1 MRMLSTIKSKFILN
15 LFLSLTSLV
24 ITIFV
29 SYNIGITHV
38 KDIMKKDINMVADS
52 LESTLTYISTQE
64 KKGFKN
70 QAIKDTI
77 HNLIVGKTGY
87 AYLISSDGTL
97 LVHPKKEGSNISRT
111 DYASKITS
119 NKYGGADNS

>member
-52 LESTLTYISTQE
+52 LESTLTYI
-64 KKGFKN
+64 
-70 QAIKDTI
+70 
-77 HNLIVGKTGY
+77 
-87 AYLISSDGTL
+87 
-97 LVHPKKEGSNISRT
+97 
-111 DYASKITS
+111 
-119 NKYGGADNS
+119 